1 MSACSWL
8 VVITGNITNIAM
20 DKAEK
25 HDGVKLVSVVNCLY
39 LIFNHVISV
48 FSLYLDH
55 QHSSLYQY

>member
-25 HDGVKLVSVVNCLY
+25 HDGVKLVSGGLS
-39 LIFNHVISV
+39 ISH
-48 FSLYLDH
+48 F
-55 QHSSLYQY
+55 